1 MLNRNASVNRLEKQ
15 EAMKIVQ
22 NKKINDQL
30 LEIRKSCL
38 HEYMSNSTMVITD
51 CNKNKDDTVIQGN
64 INNK

>member
-22 NKKINDQL
+22 NKKINDQF

-38 HEYMSNSTMVITD
+38 REYMPNSTMVITD